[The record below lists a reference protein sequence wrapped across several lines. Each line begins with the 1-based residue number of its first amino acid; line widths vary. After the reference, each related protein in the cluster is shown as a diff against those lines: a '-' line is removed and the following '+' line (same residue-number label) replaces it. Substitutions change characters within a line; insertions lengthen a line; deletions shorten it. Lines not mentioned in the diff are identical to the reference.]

1 MTVLHVV
8 GQNGDKELA
17 TFLFENGE
25 LTPYSKRLRCYVG
38 FVHSYGMVLLLLHT
52 RYLCP
57 PGIIW

>member
-25 LTPYSKRLRCYVG
+25 LTHRSPFIAVLRRLCL
-38 FVHSYGMVLLLLHT
+38 YG
-52 RYLCP
+52 
-57 PGIIW
+57 